1 VAHQTFLHPL
11 LKSALRIF
19 YVAMLGGTSD
29 QSLKCQAHERS
40 PPVRF
45 GGPNCETHERPRLS
59 QDERFGLRTRRGL
72 TQQLSLL
79 LARAAAAGLSLAS
92 TELFLLR
99 LMTTFLQRQEPSPT
113 LVPLIKSADQTSSGT
128 TETTGTM
135 HSLPVDFQEPRGLL
149 SSTPFHSSTGE
160 SQP

>member
-1 VAHQTFLHPL
+1 MPLGAHVQRFE
-11 LKSALRIF
+11 AIF
-19 YVAMLGGTSD
+19 ARLAGDGQHCPWRVRQCVLG
-29 QSLKCQAHERS
+29 
-40 PPVRF
+40 V
-45 GGPNCETHERPRLS
+45 CETHERPRLS
-59 QDERFGLRTRRGL
+59 QDERFGLRTRSGL

-99 LMTTFLQRQEPSPT
+99 LMTTFLQSQEPSPT

-135 HSLPVDFQEPRGLL
+135 HSLQ
-149 SSTPFHSSTGE
+149 
-160 SQP
+160 